1 MKRHLTAIIRKR
13 FSQAIT
19 GVVATLAAVAVI
31 SCNGSVEKDRQE
43 NGENTGE
50 EVAVSGVSLS
60 ESAVTAPMGSTIT
73 LTATVSPEN
82 AANKGVTWSSSDKSV
97 ATVDKGVVTCHKD
110 GKATI
115 KVTTLDGFFTAQC
128 EVTVATILADKIW
141 LDSPSATIAV
151 GESWTYNLRI
161 EPDNSNVGT
170 EVIIQNPDAIELSE
184 DGRTLKGLKEGI
196 ASFIVRTADGSL
208 QTRGW
213 VNVVDK
219 RVFPTGANFLI
230 DQSYAVGS
238 SIKVKS
244 YSSSGYPR
252 IEWTPADA
260 NDLDFDLTSEDE
272 SIVSVKPDWYNSY
285 DVSFLKAGTTTL
297 KFWSYIY
304 ETGTSFRKD
313 VDIHVYNGKPNL
325 SYDYSDFTFWSGWTL
340 CLIPDGLTGKIDLKF
355 ENIYDRNFVI
365 TNANEF
371 AEYITVSSNRVTAK
385 KVGKTTISLR
395 ARSDPSHTLNIPVTI
410 FDRPTDLSFGLAS
423 DNEVIEVKKGAEQI
437 IYVYTKPE
445 SSIGRYNVSTSS
457 GYLSAEMKPGVRE
470 QKPFTPMPDN
480 FKTLKLKAG
489 NVTGL
494 FTVTLTHKDNSSVKK
509 TLNVRVIN

>member
-1 MKRHLTAIIRKR
+1 MKMIKTISLALLGIVLCAF
-13 FSQAIT
+13 FSACGDKNSVSTEQHEHFEVE
-19 GVVATLAAVAVI
+19 GWNLYWSEWDLAY
-31 SCNGSVEKDRQE
+31 SVYRGKADTSLKALHVNANCMSEHIHVKFLDE
-43 NGENTGE
+43 NKK
-50 EVAVSGVSLS
+50 EVAGPKDDEHSLGWD
-60 ESAVTAPMGSTIT
+60 VG
-73 LTATVSPEN
+73 
-82 AANKGVTWSSSDKSV
+82 DK
-97 ATVDKGVVTCHKD
+97 K
-110 GKATI
+110 I
-115 KVTTLDGFFTAQC
+115 LDIHWEGGWGFH
-128 EVTVATILADKIW
+128 
-141 LDSPSATIAV
+141 
-151 GESWTYNLRI
+151 
-161 EPDNSNVGT
+161 
-170 EVIIQNPDAIELSE
+170 
-184 DGRTLKGLKEGI
+184 LKGLKEGI

-238 SIKVKS
+238 SIKVKY

-285 DVSFLKAGTTTL
+285 DVYFLKAGTTTL

-313 VDIHVYNGKPNL
+313 VDIHVYNGNPNL
-325 SYDYSDFTFWSGWTL
+325 SYDYSDMTFWSGWTL

-457 GYLSAEMKPGVRE
+457 GHLSAEMKPGIRE